1 MYYNMFIYIIWC
13 GMADDMMKKEV
24 KTTRQD
30 DVVAGRVRVF
40 DESFHDGCL
49 FLKLLTLH
57 SLQKGLE

>member
-1 MYYNMFIYIIWC
+1 MYYNMFIYIMWC

-24 KTTRQD
+24 KATMLLLVDYAYLMNRSMM
-30 DVVAGRVRVF
+30 DV
-40 DESFHDGCL
+40 C

>member
-40 DESFHDGCL
+40 DESIVPWWMFVFWNCSRYTHY
-49 FLKLLTLH
+49 K
-57 SLQKGLE
+57 KA